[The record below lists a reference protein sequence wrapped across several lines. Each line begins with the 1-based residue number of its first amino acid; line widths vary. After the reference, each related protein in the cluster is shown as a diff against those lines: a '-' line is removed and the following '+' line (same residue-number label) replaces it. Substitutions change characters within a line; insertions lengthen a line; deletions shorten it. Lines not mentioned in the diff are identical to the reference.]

1 MYPLRREGVFKV
13 KEPGWLGHVL
23 YGWLLT
29 FLVFFLKC
37 CCCCCF
43 FLLKNQKIVWGG
55 HSAPCGAGGGSGQMA
70 DGSQSL
76 QSSSLVYLSSEQFM
90 PALDDEK
97 WITLGSIPYRFV
109 TPSPFLSRT
118 ETTVFR
124 LHNPVISRKWEVR
137 WQPFCGVL
145 HPHQRQFYCF
155 VQCLNLIF
163 FSMSLLKYFLTVQ
176 TFLWWSANKLTEV
189 QTHLRWCKKSSGIN
203 VKNTITTYL
212 QFCRK
217 FLHFDLLHRFFPP
230 AGDQR
235 DFKSRWEGDCD
246 LGVGHSGL
254 AFFWRCFFLTLT
266 LFF

>member
-1 MYPLRREGVFKV
+1 
-13 KEPGWLGHVL
+13 
-23 YGWLLT
+23 
-29 FLVFFLKC
+29 
-37 CCCCCF
+37 
-43 FLLKNQKIVWGG
+43 
-55 HSAPCGAGGGSGQMA
+55 MA

-163 FSMSLLKYFLTVQ
+163 FHVVIEILLDRADIFVMKCKQ
-176 TFLWWSANKLTEV
+176 IDGSANTSEMMQKIIRYKRQKHHNNIFAILQKIFCILICCTD
-189 QTHLRWCKKSSGIN
+189 SSPQRGI
-203 VKNTITTYL
+203 KETS
-212 QFCRK
+212 R
-217 FLHFDLLHRFFPP
+217 
-230 AGDQR
+230 AGGR
-235 DFKSRWEGDCD
+235 EIVT
-246 LGVGHSGL
+246 LGWGIVG
-254 AFFWRCFFLTLT
+254 W
-266 LFF
+266 LFFDVVFF